1 MFIPDEKIEEI
12 RAATDIVD
20 VVGDYVRLKKRGSKF
35 WGLCPFHTEKTP
47 SFSVDPD
54 QNLFYCFGCQRGGDV
69 YTFVRE
75 IEGVGFFEAVRT
87 LAERA
92 GIPLPL
98 EEVQAEEANEV
109 EAILNALRFAAR
121 FFFTRLVQAPAGRP
135 ALAYLRERGFT
146 PGTIRRFGLGYAP
159 DQWDGLLRAA
169 EAAQIRPEM
178 LEKAGLVIRRDG
190 DDPDGARA
198 RYYDRFRGRVIFP
211 ILSHVGKVLG
221 FGGRILAPA
230 AQGTGREEQPK
241 YINSPETKVYNKSRV
256 LYGLY
261 QGKRAIRSREEAI
274 LVEGYTDVIALHQA
288 GVENVV
294 AASGTALTTEQVR
307 MLGRYCKRI
316 LLLYDA
322 DAAGAGATLRAID
335 LVLEQGLSV
344 YAVALPPGEDP
355 DSFVRAHG
363 GEAFE
368 AYVAEHRKDF
378 VAFLFEQARRR
389 GALDTPEGV
398 AEAQRAVVAAVARIP
413 DPLVRESYLRRAAEV
428 LGVPDMQLRRV
439 LEAIREETHR
449 SRREPRRAVPPS
461 PPAAPGRDAPP
472 STPAPSETPDAILPQ
487 EKILHRLM
495 LEHGI
500 PLVEFILGHMAED
513 EFTEGP
519 SREMVRC
526 LLEMYETGE
535 IRPRKLLDG
544 SMGEALQRLAAAV
557 LVDPYEPSENWLRR
571 QNIPVP
577 RLNEDPYESA
587 ASAMTLLKRIRVDAA
602 IARKKEELFQ
612 AQQRGEEVRTL
623 QQQMIALH
631 ELRKQIERRAF
642 LNREAG

>member
-121 FFFTRLVQAPAGRP
+121 FFFTRLVQAPDGRP

-449 SRREPRRAVPPS
+449 SRREPRRAVSPS